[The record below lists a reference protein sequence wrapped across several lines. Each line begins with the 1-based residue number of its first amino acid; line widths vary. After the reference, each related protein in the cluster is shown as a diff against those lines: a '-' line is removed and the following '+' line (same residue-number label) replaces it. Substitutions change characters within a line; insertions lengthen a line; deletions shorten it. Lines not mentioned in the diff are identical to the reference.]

1 MCPRRN
7 SLLVWDFG
15 KNALEQA
22 CSCNQIFLKIFWWL
36 KKKGISASPQIPFPV
51 DKEIYDFFFILFMS
65 DSLSLNAVIMAD
77 CRRLRRRV
85 WQTKRRPFK
94 VVFSSLNAFA
104 ISCISSQSSLSLQ
117 TAPSLKKLGLIWHP
131 RNLNGLSPVDIMS
144 GEKPS
149 SMRRFLS
156 SSDSENPIVK
166 TRVLSELIKRPEKN
180 NQNPEKS
187 SSQ

>member
-1 MCPRRN
+1 MPLSRLVLATRYFSKYFGIYRTAAEKERYFRFPADTFSCGQRN
-7 SLLVWDFG
+7 LW
-15 KNALEQA
+15 
-22 CSCNQIFLKIFWWL
+22 
-36 KKKGISASPQIPFPV
+36 
-51 DKEIYDFFFILFMS
+51 FFFILFMS